1 MSNNNITD
9 NSTLN
14 YTMGYDDAV
23 RKLLS
28 RRSVETDAAHLLG
41 YLKPGLRVLDMGCG
55 PGTISL
61 GLAKAVE
68 PGELYGIDM
77 EESQINIAQA
87 AASTAG
93 YRNAIFQ
100 TSDATKL
107 PFENSYF
114 DIVHCNA
121 VLFHIPD
128 TNAALAEVRRVLKPG
143 GIISSRDMFVES
155 SFFEPEV
162 GSIFDTFSELVK
174 EKGGY
179 PQMGKELK
187 QKFLK
192 AGFSDVI
199 SGISFE
205 PFITTEDVNIL
216 YEFVVSW
223 FFGPR
228 TVQEILKHGILTKEE
243 LDELRIKLDEWK
255 NTPGSL
261 AGFAWGNAIGRN

>member
-1 MSNNNITD
+1 
-9 NSTLN
+9 
-14 YTMGYDDAV
+14 
-23 RKLLS
+23 
-28 RRSVETDAAHLLG
+28 
-41 YLKPGLRVLDMGCG
+41 
-55 PGTISL
+55 
-61 GLAKAVE
+61 VE
-68 PGELYGIDM
+68 PGEECGMVM
-77 EESQINIAQA
+77 EESQINSAQA
-87 AASTAG
+87 AASTG
-93 YRNAIFQ
+93 GHRNAIFQ
-100 TSDATKL
+100 TAEARNF

-128 TNAALAEVRRVLKPG
+128 TSAALAEVRRVLKPG

-174 EKGGY
+174 EKGGH

-187 QKFLK
+187 RWFLE
-192 AGFSDVI
+192 AGFSDVT

-216 YEFVVSW
+216 YEFVVNW

-243 LDELRIKLDEWK
+243 LDELRIRLDEWK

-261 AGFAWGNAIGRN
+261 AGFAWGNVIGRNFS